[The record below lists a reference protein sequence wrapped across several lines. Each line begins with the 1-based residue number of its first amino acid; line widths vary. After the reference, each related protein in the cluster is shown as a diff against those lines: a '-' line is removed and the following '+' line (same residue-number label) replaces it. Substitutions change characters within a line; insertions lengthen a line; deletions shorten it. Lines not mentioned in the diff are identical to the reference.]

1 VNLLQLL
8 TVLLTLAASARGV
21 PSAEEQRLFAE
32 GLKAFD
38 AGDARA
44 AERAWKE
51 GYAVAHDPAF
61 LVRIGE
67 AEEKAGAPAEAADTY
82 RRYLREA
89 PDAADRADI
98 EQRLARLA
106 PPGAAPAPSAAHEP
120 AEPTH
125 EFGAAPTASDAP
137 APTTSPASTAAPPPV
152 VARGVTVGDTE
163 SAGGPNAAQ
172 DSGWNRY
179 NVTAMTATGVT
190 VILLGAAA
198 FFAAEASSKEGDVD
212 RLLTNRDEATGA
224 PVAYSTVAGQYQS
237 ALSDGRRDARD
248 AKLAL
253 AGAAGAAVVAAVF
266 FVLDGLHPAEASVAL
281 APTPE
286 GAGAVG
292 AFAWTF

>member
-1 VNLLQLL
+1 
-8 TVLLTLAASARGV
+8 
-21 PSAEEQRLFAE
+21 
-32 GLKAFD
+32 
-38 AGDARA
+38 
-44 AERAWKE
+44 
-51 GYAVAHDPAF
+51 
-61 LVRIGE
+61 
-67 AEEKAGAPAEAADTY
+67 
-82 RRYLREA
+82 
-89 PDAADRADI
+89 
-98 EQRLARLA
+98 
-106 PPGAAPAPSAAHEP
+106 
-120 AEPTH
+120 
-125 EFGAAPTASDAP
+125 
-137 APTTSPASTAAPPPV
+137 

-224 PVAYSTVAGQYQS
+224 PVAYSTVAGQYQR

-253 AGAAGAAVVAAVF
+253 AGVAGAAVVAAVF